1 MLLYGL
7 AVWIA
12 LTLVVMA
19 MFAYRYT
26 VARGEDDTV
35 HLADSEVSLI
45 GKQSAFADRLNKI
58 DHWRNMLTAADIVI
72 GLVLVS
78 VFTYNALRT
87 SGLI

>member
-1 MLLYGL
+1 MFLYGL

-12 LTLVVMA
+12 LTLVVLA
-19 MFAYRYT
+19 AFAYRY
-26 VARGEDDTV
+26 VVSRGEDDTV

-45 GKQSAFADRLNKI
+45 GQQSAFAERLSKI
-58 DHWRNMLTAADIVI
+58 DHWRNMLTAIDIAI

-78 VFTYNALRT
+78 VFAFNSLRT